1 MPKGISKNYVRCCTT
16 EAKIHAK
23 KPAALISA
31 VKVAKHS
38 TIGVLVAVRCRS
50 LLPHALTINYV
61 AEGSKQ
67 QVKVTDK
74 QKTYY
79 SKFRSVE
86 RSPGG
91 LRTRARVR

>member
-1 MPKGISKNYVRCCTT
+1 MQ
-16 EAKIHAK
+16 K

-31 VKVAKHS
+31 EKVAKHS
-38 TIGVLVAVRCRS
+38 TIGVLVAVRRRS
-50 LLPHALTINYV
+50 LLPHVLTINCT
-61 AEGSKQ
+61 EKGRKQ
-67 QVKVTDK
+67 QAKVRDK

-79 SKFRSVE
+79 SEFRSVE